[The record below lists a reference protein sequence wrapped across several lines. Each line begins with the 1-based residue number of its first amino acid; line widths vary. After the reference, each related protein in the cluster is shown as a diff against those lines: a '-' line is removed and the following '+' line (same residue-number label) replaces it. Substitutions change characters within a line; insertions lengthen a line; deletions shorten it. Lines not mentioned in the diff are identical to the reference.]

1 MINDFPDISLILQK
15 RTKFFP
21 DNSSNSFREWIFPI
35 KLKLN
40 VHAFKKIRPH
50 STAQMIA
57 YLNCSETILLQK
69 PFCCYTYWVS
79 MQSAFCM
86 AAAEIADM
94 LQSFSKNPM
103 KQSNVFVSKQL
114 NVFRLNCRIY
124 IDVAVE

>member
-1 MINDFPDISLILQK
+1 MITDFPDISLILQK

-57 YLNCSETILLQK
+57 YRNCSETILLQK

-103 KQSNVFVSKQL
+103 KQSNVVVNKQL

-124 IDVAVE
+124 IDAAVE